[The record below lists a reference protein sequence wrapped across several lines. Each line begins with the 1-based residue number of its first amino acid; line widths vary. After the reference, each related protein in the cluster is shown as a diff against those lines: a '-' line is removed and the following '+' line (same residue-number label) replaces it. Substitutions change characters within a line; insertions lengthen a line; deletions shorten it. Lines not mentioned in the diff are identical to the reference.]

1 MDNKESKELN
11 EIFTTFLINTKN
23 KRNRNVVT
31 ICNIT
36 KQQARV
42 GLIKIITINVVNI
55 CNCCGGTGKK
65 EEYKTGACEA
75 CKGAGVIQEETNT
88 ILGTIKLKT
97 MCDNCKCKNCNGTGF
112 TYSKKD
118 VAVTIPP
125 KTKNNDYIIL
135 KGQENKF
142 ITNQKKRKH
151 ICKSTYF
158 WR

>member
-23 KRNRNVVT
+23 KRSRNIVT
-31 ICNIT
+31 TCKIT
-36 KQQARV
+36 KQQART

-65 EEYKTGACEA
+65 EEYKTGECKA
-75 CKGAGVIQEETNT
+75 CKGARVVQEETDT
-88 ILGTIKLKT
+88 IVGTIKLKT
-97 MCDNCKCKNCNGTGF
+97 ICDNCKCKNCNGIGF
-112 TYSKKD
+112 VYNKKD
-118 VAVTIPP
+118 VVITIPP

-135 KGQENKF
+135 KGQGNKF
-142 ITNQKKRKH
+142 IRNQKKRKH

-158 WR
+158 GR